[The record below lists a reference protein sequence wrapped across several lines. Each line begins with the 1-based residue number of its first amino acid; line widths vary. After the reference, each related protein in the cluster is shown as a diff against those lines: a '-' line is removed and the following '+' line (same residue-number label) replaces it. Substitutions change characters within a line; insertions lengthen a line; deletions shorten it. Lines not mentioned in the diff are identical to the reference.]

1 MTIDNQNQTN
11 FDFIE
16 NIYSSHS
23 DYHELIGFCYRTI
36 QQFKMS
42 KILTPDEVL
51 NESAYQAI
59 KFLKKGKAIENQK
72 AFLKTIIFRYVRW
85 QNKHYY
91 HVASSE
97 YDENQISYDLV
108 FESHLDRIANIDLLD
123 RIFKELSEEEC
134 QLMRY
139 YTSNSKITWQQIAND
154 LDSGLNATS
163 AKKRGQRLRE
173 KIKKN
178 HQEEYDSI

>member
-1 MTIDNQNQTN
+1 MTTDNQNQIN
-11 FDFIE
+11 FNLIE
-16 NIYSSHS
+16 NIYSSRS

-36 QQFKMS
+36 RQFKMIQ
-42 KILTPDEVL
+42 ILTPDEVL
-51 NESAYQAI
+51 NESTYQAI

-85 QNKHYY
+85 QNKKYY
-91 HVASSE
+91 NVASSE
-97 YDENQISYDLV
+97 YDENQVSYDLV

-123 RIFKELSEEEC
+123 RIFKGLSEEEC

-139 YTSNSKITWQQIAND
+139 YTSDRKITWEQIAND
-154 LDSGLNATS
+154 LDNGLNAVS

-178 HQEEYDSI
+178 YQEEYDSM